1 MSNVKILLLPSCTKA
16 NAAPAS
22 FSGCRSFTV
31 TERRLLSPL
40 PLHLFDWQM
49 VGKMVGGERVGG
61 QSWDYVSRC
70 VCACSRHY
78 LSSQQMRWER
88 PARRGWALFKS
99 LFMMPTEATLAFP
112 NGASQAR
119 HLTLGLVIP
128 VPLSVVSA
136 LLVAAAQDSEN
147 IGIRTDNSDTLWP
160 LSVSTQDIFIPH
172 SKEQRSH
179 RTRAKNSALS
189 RSQALKRD

>member
-1 MSNVKILLLPSCTKA
+1 MLLLPSCTKA
-16 NAAPAS
+16 NAAPTS

-31 TERRLLSPL
+31 REQLLLSPL

-49 VGKMVGGERVGG
+49 VAKMVDGERVGG
-61 QSWDYVSRC
+61 QSWDYVSRGM
-70 VCACSRHY
+70 CACSQHY

-88 PARRGWALFKS
+88 QVRRGWALFKS

-128 VPLSVVSA
+128 VSLSVVRA
-136 LLVAAAQDSEN
+136 LIIATAQESED
-147 IGIRTDNSDTLWP
+147 ICVTTDNP
-160 LSVSTQDIFIPH
+160 LFPYLCLNHEVKTGVLSSPMVS
-172 SKEQRSH
+172 
-179 RTRAKNSALS
+179 
-189 RSQALKRD
+189 